1 MTDMSGLFPVAA
13 AALLM
18 VGTKWL
24 GGRVRRNPAA
34 GPSGESRQRAA
45 PRCALWSRIKFTPVL
60 AALWLL
66 FLTCTGLLATRDPL
80 YAASL
85 IITAASS
92 CKLRRVYQQDSSR
105 RTSVQIAG

>member
-13 AALLM
+13 AALLV

-24 GGRVRRNPAA
+24 GGHVRRNPASRA
-34 GPSGESRQRAA
+34 SGQSRQREN
-45 PRCALWSRIKFTPVL
+45 PLSALCSRIKVTPVL
-60 AALWLL
+60 AALWIL

-105 RTSVQIAG
+105 RTPVQIAG